1 MPKLATPI
9 QYKPALEGLNEIR
22 PLQLADESKIVLPCP
37 VLCTNPPSKD
47 RPAVGIFARCSQQ
60 GSLLKSEPGWA
71 DTIYEYNVAIVVGD
85 EVHITFPMY
94 VVGVIAKYT
103 LTGPMGVDWCNDAYT
118 INYKGLATEYW
129 TRLPFVGKD
138 IHFIVDGMPDVTGA
152 LFIKGFY
159 KG

>member
-9 QYKPALEGLNEIR
+9 QYEPALDGLNAIR
-22 PLQLADESKIVLPCP
+22 PMQLANVVKTDIVCP
-37 VLCTNPPSKD
+37 VMCKNPATVDK
-47 RPAVGIFARCSQQ
+47 PAVGMLARCSQQ
-60 GSLLKSEPGWA
+60 GALLKSKPFWA

-94 VVGVIAKYT
+94 VLGVIAKYT

-118 INYKGLATEYW
+118 INYRGLATEYW

-152 LFIKGFY
+152 LLIKGFY